1 MKARVT
7 LHNLGGGFLGEQ
19 FRIIRKELEEK
30 TDKVIRDGAGASV
43 ESEKAIRQDLAY
55 MEKELKKKIFELDN
69 EMRMKDAK
77 NAKRLDYLST
87 YFTRSLNDLAHMVEV
102 LNRESRVIAAA
113 DAARVRGDT
122 KLTWVKGQENMLEIM
137 RQNVYLIELLRELFD
152 KEPRYDP
159 RRWYDHGWR

>member
-1 MKARVT
+1 MKAKVT

-19 FRIIRKELEEK
+19 FRLIRKEFESK
-30 TDKVIRDGAGASV
+30 TDKVIKDNLGASV

-69 EMRMKDAK
+69 EMRMKDAR
-77 NAKRLDYLST
+77 NAKRLDFMST
-87 YFTRSLNDLAHMVEV
+87 YFTRSINDLAILVND
-102 LNRESRVIAAA
+102 LSRDSRAIASA
-113 DAARVRGDT
+113 DAARIRGDT

-137 RQNVYLIELLRELFD
+137 RQNVYLIEFLRELFD